1 MVSAG
6 GGPRCSS
13 MVSLLSCIK
22 MSIVYGVPD
31 NSAFGPEYSE
41 LISGIGM
48 TVSVAAMGV
57 TAEFV

>member
-6 GGPRCSS
+6 GGPRCNS
-13 MVSLLSCIK
+13 MVCLLSGIK
-22 MSIVYGVPD
+22 TSIAYGVPD

-41 LISGIGM
+41 LIGGIGM

-57 TAEFV
+57 TAEVV